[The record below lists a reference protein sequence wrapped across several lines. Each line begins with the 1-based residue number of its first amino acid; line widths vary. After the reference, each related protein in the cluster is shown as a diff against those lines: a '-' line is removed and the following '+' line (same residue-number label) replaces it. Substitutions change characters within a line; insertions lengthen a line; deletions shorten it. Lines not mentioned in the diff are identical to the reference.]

1 MVDRR
6 IGPRICIADR
16 SYVYSYE
23 IRTNCYS
30 NFGGKIQW
38 HIKKRK
44 KKRIFPWVLGFLCVV
59 FVALLVLQMTSEKN
73 TNVAGL
79 PEGSPAPKFELQ
91 STVGEISLKDF
102 KGKNVVLYFYEG
114 NS

>member
-1 MVDRR
+1 M
-6 IGPRICIADR
+6 A
-16 SYVYSYE
+16 Y
-23 IRTNCYS
+23 
-30 NFGGKIQW
+30 Q
-38 HIKKRK
+38 KKK
-44 KKRIFPWVLGFLCVV
+44 QKRIFPWVLGFLGIV

-79 PEGSPAPKFELQ
+79 PEGSPAPEFTLQ
-91 STVGEISLKDF
+91 STQGAITLADF

>member
-1 MVDRR
+1 M
-6 IGPRICIADR
+6 A
-16 SYVYSYE
+16 Y
-23 IRTNCYS
+23 
-30 NFGGKIQW
+30 Q
-38 HIKKRK
+38 KKK
-44 KKRIFPWVLGFLCVV
+44 HKRIFPWVLGFLGIV

-79 PEGSPAPKFELQ
+79 PEGSPAPEFALQ
-91 STVGEISLKDF
+91 STKGEISLEDF